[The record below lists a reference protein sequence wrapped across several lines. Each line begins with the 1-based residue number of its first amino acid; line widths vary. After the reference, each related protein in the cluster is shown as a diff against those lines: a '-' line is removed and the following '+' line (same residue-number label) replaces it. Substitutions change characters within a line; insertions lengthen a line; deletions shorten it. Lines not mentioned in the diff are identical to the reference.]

1 MTDIRTET
9 FDTPA
14 PITVRV
20 DQAAGTLDVR
30 AEPTATTTVELRR
43 ERGSEQVLERTRVE
57 LRGDELVIDVPN
69 RLFRNAHLAI
79 TVVVPEGSGVIAEL
93 AATDLICRGTLGTLR
108 TTTASGDVQADDVT
122 GDVQAHSAS
131 GDVAVG
137 QVGGSASLRS
147 LSGDVAL
154 RGAAG
159 NIDANSASGDL
170 AIGSAGASVR
180 ARTASGDIG
189 IAVARQGSVEVDS
202 ASGDVSVG
210 VAPGVGVWLDVST
223 MSGTTDTNLAV
234 GDQPPATGCDL
245 RITARSMS
253 GDIEIRRA
261 AATV

>member
-1 MTDIRTET
+1 MTDLRTET

-20 DQAAGTLDVR
+20 NQAAGTLHVR

-79 TVVVPEGSGVIAEL
+79 TVVAPEGSSLIAEL
-93 AATDLICRGTLGTLR
+93 AATDLISSGTLR
-108 TTTASGDVQADDVT
+108 TLDVTTASGDVQAGDVT
-122 GDVQAHSAS
+122 GDVKVRSAS

-147 LSGDVAL
+147 MSGDVAA
-154 RGAAG
+154 RAVAG
-159 NIDANSASGDL
+159 DVELNSASGDL
-170 AIGSAGASVR
+170 ALGSAGASVR
-180 ARTASGDIG
+180 ARSASGDIAIG
-189 IAVARQGSVEVDS
+189 VTRQGTVEINS

-210 VAPGVGVWLDVST
+210 VAAGVGVWLDVST
-223 MSGTTDTNLAV
+223 MSGDTNTNLAV
-234 GDQPPATGCDL
+234 GDQPPTTGCDL
-245 RITARSMS
+245 RIMARSMS
-253 GDIEIRRA
+253 GDIDIRRA